1 MRQLQTII
9 NQKPKNSR
17 FFDHFIK
24 QHGDV
29 ATKYAG
35 EDEIQ
40 KNLKA
45 LYLDIAFGN
54 LQQEKYLQYL
64 LADDRIVQL
73 ALMDLYNHL
82 MDAYNIYEALLFA
95 RNAMAQCT
103 QNDFFMGTLK
113 NAESRYFTYSIL
125 YQAFTQFQA
134 TAQMQFLTSV
144 AVTFNNPINRG
155 SKSVLL

>member
-40 KNLKA
+40 KNLKS

-64 LADDRIVQL
+64 LADERIVQL
-73 ALMDLYNHL
+73 ALIDIHNHL
-82 MDAYNIYEALLFA
+82 MKASNILEALRFA

-103 QNDFFMGTLK
+103 QNDYFMVTYQE
-113 NAESRYFTYSIL
+113 ADSRWFTYSIL
-125 YQAFTQFQA
+125 YQAFTYFQA
-134 TAQMQFLTSV
+134 TGQMQYLTSV
-144 AVTFNNPINRG
+144 SVTFNNPINRG